1 MHYSVPTAIHDM
13 TLTKAWEGAG
23 TSEQALLRR
32 RWRIRH
38 DQKLNVWIPGL
49 AADWEASHGGELR
62 IHPQQADGSNK
73 KPHVDIAP
81 LHDRFLIFYSDR

>member
-1 MHYSVPTAIHDM
+1 M
-13 TLTKAWEGAG
+13 TPKLGKAREHQNKAFSDVAG
-23 TSEQALLRR
+23 EF
-32 RWRIRH
+32 RH
-38 DQKLNVWIPGL
+38 DQKLNIWIPGL